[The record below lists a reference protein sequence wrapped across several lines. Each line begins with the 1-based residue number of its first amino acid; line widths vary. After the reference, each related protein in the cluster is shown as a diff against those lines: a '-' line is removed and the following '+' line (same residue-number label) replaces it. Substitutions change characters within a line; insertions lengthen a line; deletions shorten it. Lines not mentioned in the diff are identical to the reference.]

1 MKANFSLLFYMKKPK
16 FSKKCCPYLFIYLCI
31 TLGGSRSD
39 VTTGTSIKISLFGH
53 FPQKIL
59 DDYTAINS
67 MWRSNYALTA

>member
-16 FSKKCCPYLFIYLCI
+16 FSKKCCLIYLCI
-31 TLGGSRSD
+31 TLSSSRSD
-39 VTTGTSIKISLFGH
+39 VTTGTLIKISLFGH

-67 MWRSNYALTA
+67 MWRSNYALAA